1 MFINSPTL
9 SQLAAE
15 RCFDRITDNAL
26 KISVREYKKAR
37 AVILNSLKN
46 LPISSV
52 APADGAFY
60 IYVDIKDHTS
70 AKYNTEYMC
79 NLFLE
84 EERVAF
90 TPVSSFEFWNLVV
103 VGSRSMIDCVFVFIK
118 LHFINHF

>member
-15 RCFDRITDNAL
+15 RCFDKKTDNNL
-26 KISVREYKKAR
+26 KRSVKEYKRAR
-37 AVILNSLKN
+37 SVILKSLEN

-60 IYVDIKDHTS
+60 IYVDIKDQTS

-90 TPVSSFEFWNLVV
+90 TPVS
-103 VGSRSMIDCVFVFIK
+103 
-118 LHFINHF
+118 